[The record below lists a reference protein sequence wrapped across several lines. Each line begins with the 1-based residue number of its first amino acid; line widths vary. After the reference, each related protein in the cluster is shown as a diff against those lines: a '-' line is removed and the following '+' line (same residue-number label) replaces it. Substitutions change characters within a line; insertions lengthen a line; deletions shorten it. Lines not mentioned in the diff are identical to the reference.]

1 MLSGKRV
8 HALGEKVTC
17 FPGRVSNRKIY
28 SEIAREFGVFK
39 I

>member
-28 SEIAREFGVFK
+28 GFKHPEFGVFK